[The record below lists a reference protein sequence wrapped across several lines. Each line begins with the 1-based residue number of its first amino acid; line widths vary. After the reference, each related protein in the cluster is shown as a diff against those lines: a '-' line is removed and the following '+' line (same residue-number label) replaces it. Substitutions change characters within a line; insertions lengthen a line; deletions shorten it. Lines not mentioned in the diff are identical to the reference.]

1 MRVKGG
7 KSTHRRH
14 KKIMKAAKGYVLS
27 RSKVYSV
34 AKITVDRAMAFAY
47 RDRKNKKRTFRRL
60 WIQRINAAAR
70 QHGLSYSVFAHG
82 LKLANIELDRKTLA
96 ELAISQP
103 QTFGTI
109 VEDVKA
115 VL

>member
-14 KKIMKAAKGYVLS
+14 KKILKAAKGYVLS
-27 RSKVYSV
+27 RSKVYNV

-47 RDRKNKKRTFRRL
+47 RDRKTKKRMFRRL
-60 WIQRINAAAR
+60 WIQRINAAVR
-70 QHGLSYSVFAHG
+70 PYDLSYSVFTHG
-82 LKLANIELDRKTLA
+82 LKVANIELDRKTLA

-103 QTFGTI
+103 QTFGLI
-109 VEDVKA
+109 VENVKA